1 MRPDDVDLHRP
12 FRALLMPAA
21 LLGALAFGCLVYLTT
36 FWCGRIAQLGV
47 RSRTLGVAAL
57 RASLCAAAALT
68 GGILLAHAA
77 PAATIFS
84 IAILSTALGATCY
97 LAALD
102 CPVPAAIPGVALA
115 ILAGAGLLRGN
126 IGPLVAGCVTG
137 APFAFTAVFA
147 RRSGADWRDALVA
160 ALGGAAFGL
169 PLGLFV
175 AAFACLALAFAR
187 PYLARRRPR
196 PPARFSSA
204 LAGTFLVVLAGQLAI
219 S

>member
-1 MRPDDVDLHRP
+1 
-12 FRALLMPAA
+12 MPATA
-21 LLGALAFGCLVYLTT
+21 LGALAFGCLVYLATG
-36 FWCGRIAQLGV
+36 WCSRLARLGV

-77 PAATIFS
+77 PAATIFA
-84 IAILSTALGATCY
+84 IAILCTAFGTTCF

-102 CPVPAAIPGVALA
+102 CHVPAAIPGVALA
-115 ILAGAGLLRGN
+115 ILAGAGLLRGDFS
-126 IGPLVAGCVTG
+126 PLFSACITG
-137 APFAFTAVFA
+137 APFAATALFA
-147 RRSGADWRDALVA
+147 PRSGADWRDAVVA

-204 LAGTFLVVLAGQLAI
+204 LAGSFLVVLAGQLAI
-219 S
+219 T

>member
-1 MRPDDVDLHRP
+1 ME
-12 FRALLMPAA
+12 AA
-21 LLGALAFGCLVYLTT
+21 ALGALAFGCLVYLATV
-36 FWCGRIAQLGV
+36 WGGRVARLGV
-47 RSRTLGVAAL
+47 RSRSLGVTAL
-57 RASLCAAAALT
+57 RASLCSAAALT

-84 IAILSTALGATCY
+84 IAILCTALGATCF

-102 CPVPAAIPGVALA
+102 CSVPPAIPGVALA
-115 ILAGAGLLRGN
+115 IVAGAGLLQGN
-126 IGPLVAGCVTG
+126 FGPLLAGCVTG
-137 APFAFTAVFA
+137 APFAATALFV
-147 RRSGADWRDALVA
+147 RGSGADWRDAIVA

-187 PYLARRRPR
+187 PQLARRRPR

>member
-1 MRPDDVDLHRP
+1 ME
-12 FRALLMPAA
+12 ATA
-21 LLGALAFGCLVYLTT
+21 LGALAFGCLVYLATS
-36 FWCGRIAQLGV
+36 WCARLARLGV

-84 IAILSTALGATCY
+84 IAILSTALGATCF

-102 CPVPAAIPGVALA
+102 CRVPAAIPGIALA
-115 ILAGAGLLRGN
+115 ILAGAGLLRGDV
-126 IGPLVAGCVTG
+126 GPLFSACVTG
-137 APFAFTAVFA
+137 APFAATAIFA
-147 RRSGADWRDALVA
+147 RGSGADWRDAVVA

-204 LAGTFLVVLAGQLAI
+204 LAGAFLVVLAGQLAI